1 MAVKPD
7 LSAAADVMKN
17 LTAKKTE
24 GTSANPAAK
33 PSGKPAPDHKVKVN
47 PKAAGKSGGAAHM
60 RSSNRGK

>member
-17 LTAKKTE
+17 LTAKKTDGGE
-24 GTSANPAAK
+24 AKPANKNAAK
-33 PSGKPAPDHKVKVN
+33 PAPASKVKVN